1 MKNKI
6 LVPVTILIFVFM
18 AFFVF
23 LYMPKED
30 SKLVTINKNGKT
42 LYVINLSDTKKPY
55 TVDIGGNTIYVEK
68 DGVSMTYADC
78 PDKLCVRQGKIKSGA
93 IICLPNK
100 VIVEFKKK
108 DGNIDA
114 VAGAR

>member
-6 LVPVTILIFVFM
+6 LVPFAVLLFAFIALLLFV
-18 AFFVF
+18 
-23 LYMPKED
+23 YMPKGD
-30 SKLVTINKNGKT
+30 TVTISKDGKIIN
-42 LYVINLSDTKKPY
+42 VINLSDAEKPY
-55 TVDIGGNTIYVEK
+55 TVDIGGNTIYVEN